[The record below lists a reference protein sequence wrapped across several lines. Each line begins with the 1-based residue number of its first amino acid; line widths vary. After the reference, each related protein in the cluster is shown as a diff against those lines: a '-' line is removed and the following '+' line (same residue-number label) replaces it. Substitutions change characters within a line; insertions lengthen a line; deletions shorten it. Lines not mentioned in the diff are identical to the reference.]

1 MPLFSASVGFVW
13 PLVCWYMHCA
23 FLDQV
28 VINRLSFLS
37 QFLSQVGPVCQLL
50 ARVATY
56 IMHRMQDFVLLHY
69 SDALLC
75 CVQKLRTQREAN
87 LKRKEE
93 NRRKSL
99 VTQKISNPATLKR
112 MLKSKKDRKK
122 LMTADT
128 LKSV

>member
-1 MPLFSASVGFVW
+1 MCAVANAK
-13 PLVCWYMHCA
+13 VCGA
-23 FLDQV
+23 
-28 VINRLSFLS
+28 
-37 QFLSQVGPVCQLL
+37 
-50 ARVATY
+50 
-56 IMHRMQDFVLLHY
+56 
-69 SDALLC
+69 
-75 CVQKLRTQREAN
+75 QKLRLQRETN

-112 MLKSKKDRKK
+112 MLKSKKERKK